1 MVEIVIGTATVRVP
15 RSFAGRWH
23 DCNGRGRAEA
33 GRIRRDHKAETA
45 QGRDG
50 SRKTFDEIVDM

>member
-1 MVEIVIGTATVRVP
+1 MSSLRHNVVRQDHSPDDGTIAMGWATYT
-15 RSFAGRWH
+15 
-23 DCNGRGRAEA
+23 RAEA

-50 SRKTFDEIVDM
+50 SWKTGDEIVDM

>member
-1 MVEIVIGTATVRVP
+1 MSSLRHNVVRQDHSPDDGTIAMGG
-15 RSFAGRWH
+15 A
-23 DCNGRGRAEA
+23 AEEA

-50 SRKTFDEIVDM
+50 SRKTGDEIVDM